1 MADAR
6 VEQLL
11 NDIRLVNPERY
22 ELAVAARHA
31 IYAEVKQASERVM
44 YGGFMF
50 AAPKDFCG
58 VYAYAEHISIEF
70 GRGCDLTD
78 EWQVLEGKG
87 KLRRH
92 IKIHSLAEIKGKH
105 LAAYVKQAFENA
117 NA

>member
-1 MADAR
+1 MTDAR

-11 NDIRLVNPERY
+11 NDIRLVNPERH
-22 ELAVAARHA
+22 ELVAAARRV
-31 IYAEVKQASERVM
+31 IYTEVKQASERVM

-58 VYAYAEHISIEF
+58 VFAYAEHISIEF
-70 GRGCDLTD
+70 GRGCDLND

-92 IKIHSLAEIKGKH
+92 IKIHSLAEIKSKH
-105 LAAYVKQAFENA
+105 LAAYIKQAFENV

>member
-1 MADAR
+1 MTDAR

-11 NDIRLVNPERY
+11 HDIRLVNPERY
-22 ELAVAARHA
+22 DLVAAARSVIH
-31 IYAEVKQASERVM
+31 AEVKQAIERVM
-44 YGGFMF
+44 YGGIMF

-70 GRGCDLTD
+70 GRGCDLQD

-105 LAAYVKQAFENA
+105 LAAYVRQAFQNA
-117 NA
+117 HA